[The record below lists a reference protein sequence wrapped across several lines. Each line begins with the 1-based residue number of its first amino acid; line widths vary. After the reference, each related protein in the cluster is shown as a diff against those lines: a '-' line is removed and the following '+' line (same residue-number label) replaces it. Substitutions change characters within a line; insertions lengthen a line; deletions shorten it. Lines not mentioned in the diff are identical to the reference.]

1 MDDDGI
7 DKYLLVDSQV
17 KDTEF
22 QSTVETLK
30 MIYADALKYEGKD
43 ATEEELQEARERLNI
58 TNMGQFRDMPST
70 SAETVTSSST
80 NLWQDALLEADE
92 NQQVIFFFCVFVL
105 LLRIS
110 FINFV
115 LVCLVL
121 LLLG

>member
-7 DKYLLVDSQV
+7 DKYLLVDSHV
-17 KDTEF
+17 KDTKF
-22 QSTVETLK
+22 LSAAETLK

-70 SAETVTSSST
+70 SAETVPSSST

-92 NQQVIFFFCVFVL
+92 NQQVIFFLCFRTPVAD
-105 LLRIS
+105 
-110 FINFV
+110 
-115 LVCLVL
+115 
-121 LLLG
+121 